1 MSLLDTAVC
10 YFIFRLILA
19 GDICPLRSLL
29 CPRDRGHA
37 ASWLSELS
45 GPEPDV
51 PIRVRANI
59 VDVQVEHTGV
69 RLVVPVATADRD
81 FQSRLAGPR
90 LKRQIP
96 QNSHFALCGLIQPP
110 SSLPVSVVKRDMIS

>member
-1 MSLLDTAVC
+1 MSLLATAVC

-29 CPRDRGHA
+29 CPCGLGHM

-51 PIRVRANI
+51 PIRVRADI
-59 VDVQVEHTGV
+59 VDVQVEHAGI
-69 RLVVPVATADRD
+69 RLVVPVAAAERD
-81 FQSRLAGPR
+81 FQSLLAGPR

-96 QNSHFALCGLIQPP
+96 QILTLLSAA
-110 SSLPVSVVKRDMIS
+110 

>member
-1 MSLLDTAVC
+1 MSLLSTAVC
-10 YFIFRLILA
+10 YFIFRLIPA

-29 CPRDRGHA
+29 CPCGLGHM

-51 PIRVRANI
+51 PIRVRADI
-59 VDVQVEHTGV
+59 VDVQVEHAGI
-69 RLVVPVATADRD
+69 RLVVPVAAADRD

-90 LKRQIP
+90 SKRQIP
-96 QNSHFALCGLIQPP
+96 QILTLLSAA
-110 SSLPVSVVKRDMIS
+110 